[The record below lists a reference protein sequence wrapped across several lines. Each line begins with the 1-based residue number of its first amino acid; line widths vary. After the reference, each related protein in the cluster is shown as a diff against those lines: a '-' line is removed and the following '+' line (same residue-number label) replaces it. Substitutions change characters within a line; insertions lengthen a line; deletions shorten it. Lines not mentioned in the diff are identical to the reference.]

1 MKKTLYRKVFSDIVS
16 GYSLSEFNGN
26 TIYIR
31 HLSTHDQVNLE
42 DIESSFYES
51 AKDRG
56 LPTEEEALKSLK
68 ADHLWTQEDEDFI
81 SRQSSYV
88 ENLIKGKSHLILK
101 SQIDQQNKLIEEESG
116 KLNIKTSEKDSLFGN
131 TCEKYSKQR
140 VNDHYIIESLFL
152 DLEMKKKLFTEN
164 ELDDVGYKSL
174 HGLIEIHNK
183 NFQMFS
189 EDNIQNLIL
198 QDFYYPYMPFSED
211 SMQFYGIP
219 VCNLTHNQLQLL
231 IYTRVFKNIT
241 DRHDNIPEHIKK
253 DPKALLDF
261 AASSEKGKEMLH
273 HDDDKGGAS
282 TIIGATKEDYEYM
295 GVSSKGV
302 SLHDAA
308 EKKGGKLDMQ
318 DLMDLA
324 GT

>member
-1 MKKTLYRKVFSDIVS
+1 MKKTLYRKVFTDIVK
-16 GYSLSEFNGN
+16 GYSLAEYDGRN
-26 TIYIR
+26 IYIR
-31 HLSTHDQVNLE
+31 HLNTHDQVNLE
-42 DIESSFYES
+42 DIESSFRKA
-51 AKDRG
+51 AKKRG

-81 SRQSSYV
+81 TTQSAYL
-88 ENLIKGKSHLILK
+88 ENLIKGKGHLVLK
-101 SQIDQQNKLIEEESG
+101 SQIDQQNKLIEDETI
-116 KLNIKTSEKDSLFGN
+116 KLNKKTIQKDELLGN

-140 VNDHYIIESLFL
+140 VNDHYILESLFV
-152 DLEMKKKLFTEN
+152 DSEMTNKLFTEK
-164 ELDDVGYKSL
+164 ELDEIGYNTLQKL
-174 HGLIEIHNK
+174 VEIHNE

-189 EDNIQNLIL
+189 EENIQYLVL

-231 IYTRVFKNIT
+231 IYTRVFKNIF
-241 DRHDNIPEHIKK
+241 DRHNDIPEHIKK

-261 AASSEKGKEMLH
+261 AASSEKGKEMLDKH
-273 HDDDKGGAS
+273 EDKGGAS

-295 GVSSKGV
+295 GVSQRGV

-308 EKKGGKLDMQ
+308 KKKGGKLDME
-318 DLMDLA
+318 DLMNLT
-324 GT
+324 GS